1 MNNRWLSHMELFVI
15 VGRNGRVIVKC
26 AKCWGDLRSMKPVE
40 DSITILSDDGLWYPL
55 PLLGMA

>member
-1 MNNRWLSHMELFVI
+1 MELFVI

-26 AKCWGDLRSMKPVE
+26 AKCWGDLRTMKPVE
-40 DSITILSDDGLWYPL
+40 DSITILGDDGLWYPL